1 MAKLALKQPQP
12 QSDPVEDVLAFI
24 GGMVL
29 GALVGG
35 LCAIFLAPTDG
46 QTLRRRLLSII
57 GMGDPEPSG
66 AVSGSSTADEPL
78 LTPRDVPA
86 EEGVV
91 QERAPALSH

>member
-1 MAKLALKQPQP
+1 MARLTLKQPAP
-12 QSDPVEDVLAFI
+12 QSDAVDDVLAFL

-46 QTLRRRLLSII
+46 QTLRRRILSAI
-57 GMGDPEPSG
+57 GMGEPEPLRP
-66 AVSGSSTADEPL
+66 ADEPL

-86 EEGVV
+86 EEGVA
-91 QERAPALSH
+91 QERAAVLSH

>member
-1 MAKLALKQPQP
+1 MAKLTLRQPQP
-12 QSDPVEDVLAFI
+12 QSDPLDDVLAFT

-46 QTLRRRLLSII
+46 QTLRRRLLSML
-57 GMGDPEPSG
+57 GMGEPEPLR
-66 AVSGSSTADEPL
+66 AADEPL

-86 EEGVV
+86 EEGVA

>member
-1 MAKLALKQPQP
+1 MARLTLRQPEP
-12 QSDPVEDVLAFI
+12 TSDPLDDVLAFA

-29 GALVGG
+29 GAIVGG

-46 QTLRRRLLSII
+46 QTLRRRLLSLL
-57 GMGDPEPSG
+57 GLGDPEPEPLR
-66 AVSGSSTADEPL
+66 TTDEPL

-86 EEGVV
+86 EEGVA